1 MLRNCRLILWVTAAC
16 IAWAG
21 PVDFGK
27 EEFQRALAERKL
39 PPQKYRLQT
48 EVSTDAP
55 ESFRIVGA
63 RISGGDVRGLM
74 YGLLEASEQIRTKG
88 RLVSVKASAAARIR
102 GVRLLVQAEDLSGE
116 WFYSPAYWDEIFA
129 TLARSRFNRLNLVF
143 GEQAALGPRAAGAVR
158 AIAQTALGYAVDLA
172 VSLGPGALTT
182 GAPEIKSLLVT
193 SPAIRSVQWSRGSP
207 DNPSMWLPD
216 LLLGAFLQS
225 GRRVTVEFPSEE
237 ATPDLL
243 AKVAEGDVPW
253 RISERYTGGQ
263 AKTPVPAGSEVLW
276 KVEPPRAEDRDNPA
290 FVRGVLQD
298 LLKSGVTGLEID
310 GPLPVTSEASRR
322 FYLLWGRL
330 SYDPKTP
337 ATVWEVKAVTKP

>member
-1 MLRNCRLILWVTAAC
+1 MLRNCKLFLWAAAAC

-39 PPQKYRLQT
+39 PTQKYRLQT

-74 YGLLEASEQIRTKG
+74 YGLLEATEQIRTKG
-88 RLVSVKASAAARIR
+88 RLAAVKASAAVRIR

-116 WFYSPAYWDEIFA
+116 WFYSQAYWDEIFA

-143 GEQAALGPRAAGAVR
+143 GEHAVLSPRTASAVR
-158 AIAQTALGYAVDLA
+158 VIAQTAAGYAVDLA

-182 GAPEIKSLLVT
+182 GAPEVKSLLVT
-193 SPAIRSVQWSRGSP
+193 SPAIRSVQWSRGGP
-207 DNPSMWLPD
+207 NNPSMWLPD
-216 LLLGAFLQS
+216 VLLGAFLQS

-237 ATPDLL
+237 VTPDLL
-243 AKVAEGDVPW
+243 AKVAESDVPW
-253 RISERYTGGQ
+253 RISEKYTGGQ
-263 AKTPVPAGSEVLW
+263 AKTSVPAGTEVLW
-276 KVEPPRAEDRDNPA
+276 EVEPPSAEDRDNPA

-298 LLKSGVTGLEID
+298 LIKAGVTGLEID
-310 GPLPVTSEASRR
+310 GPLPVTSEANRL

-337 ATVWEVKAVTKP
+337 AGVWEAKAVKKP